1 MILQFVHLNIK
12 MSKQLGGSFTFF
24 PQSEKQWFLM
34 LITPDMDPT
43 ITNLLEEAHIEL
55 NKMIN
60 LIFLSGSIQNI
71 RHSQFDEG
79 ERWI

>member
-1 MILQFVHLNIK
+1 MIFNADY
-12 MSKQLGGSFTFF
+12 
-24 PQSEKQWFLM
+24 
-34 LITPDMDPT
+34 DMDPT